1 MNECKCLYCYQELK
15 PGQHDFHPSCARRFF
30 GSGGVPVLPYSRMN
44 INELAREVI
53 ESKTAVTGVQPKL
66 SMDINK
72 GGKDEPDR
80 LTIVGLWG
88 RYILKPKSDTYPW
101 LPEDEDLT
109 MHLAALAKIQVVP
122 HSLIRFSDG
131 ELTYITRRI
140 DRDDDG
146 RKYLMEDACQLSE
159 RLASDKYKSSYEN
172 VGKLIRRY
180 SSMAQLDLVNY
191 WEVVVF
197 SWLTGNS
204 DMHLKN
210 FSLFSRVPGLYTLA
224 PAYDLLN
231 VHLLFDDPEELALTL
246 DGRKRKIKRHNFV
259 NAMKTSGLDDKV
271 IENIFNKFV
280 KVQPRWNSFI
290 DISFL
295 PEELKAVY
303 KLEIA
308 RNLDVLCR
316 EDSIPQT

>member
-1 MNECKCLYCYQELK
+1 MCKCLYCYQELK
-15 PGQHDFHPSCARRFF
+15 EGQRDYHPACARRFF
-30 GSGGVPVLPYSRMN
+30 GSATPPVLPYSRQN
-44 INELAREVI
+44 ISELASEVI
-53 ESKTAVTGVQPKL
+53 RSRTTLTGVQPKL
-66 SMDINK
+66 SMDINR
-72 GGKDEPDR
+72 GGRDEPDR

-109 MHLAALAKIQVVP
+109 MHLATLARIQVVP
-122 HSLIRFSDG
+122 HALIRFSDG

-159 RLASDKYKSSYEN
+159 RLSADKYKSSYEN

-191 WEVVVF
+191 WELVVF

-210 FSLFSRVPGLYTLA
+210 FSLLSLVPGLYTLA

-246 DGRKRKIKRHNFV
+246 DGRKRKLTRQNFV
-259 NAMKTSGLDDKV
+259 NAMRTTGLDDKV
-271 IENIFNKFV
+271 IGNILQKFQ
-280 KVQPRWNSFI
+280 KVQPRWEAFI
-290 DISFL
+290 DQSFL
-295 PEELKAVY
+295 PEELRERYKA
-303 KLEIA
+303 EISQRLA
-308 RNLDVLCR
+308 VLTS
-316 EDSIPQT
+316 EK

>member
-1 MNECKCLYCYQELK
+1 MSEKCLYCYQELK
-15 PGQHDFHPSCARRFF
+15 EGQRDFHPACARRFF
-30 GSGGVPVLPYSRMN
+30 GSAMVPELPYSRAN

-53 ESKTAVTGVQPKL
+53 QSRTTLTGVQPKL
-66 SMDINK
+66 SMDINR
-72 GGKDEPDR
+72 GGRDEPDR

-109 MHLAALAKIQVVP
+109 MHLATLARIQVVP
-122 HSLIRFSDG
+122 HALIRFSDG

-159 RLASDKYKSSYEN
+159 RLSADKYKSSYEN
-172 VGKLIRRY
+172 VGKLILRY
-180 SSMAQLDLVNY
+180 SSMPQLDLVNY

-246 DGRKRKIKRHNFV
+246 DGRKRKVTRQNFV
-259 NAMKTSGLDDKV
+259 NAMRRTGLDDKV
-271 IENIFNKFV
+271 TSNIFAKFA
-280 KVQPRWNSFI
+280 KVQPRWEAFI
-290 DISFL
+290 DQSFL
-295 PEELKAVY
+295 PEDLREAYKA
-303 KLEIA
+303 EIA
-308 RNLDVLCR
+308 RRMTVLAG
-316 EDSIPQT
+316 

>member
-1 MNECKCLYCYQELK
+1 MSEKCLYCYQELK
-15 PGQHDFHPSCARRFF
+15 EGQRDFHPACARRFF
-30 GSGGVPVLPYSRMN
+30 GSAMVPELPYSRAN

-53 ESKTAVTGVQPKL
+53 QSRTTLTGVQPKL
-66 SMDINK
+66 SMDINR
-72 GGKDEPDR
+72 GGRDEPDR

-109 MHLAALAKIQVVP
+109 MHLATLARIQVVP
-122 HSLIRFSDG
+122 HALIRFSDG

-159 RLASDKYKSSYEN
+159 RLSADKYKSSYEN
-172 VGKLIRRY
+172 VGKLILRY
-180 SSMAQLDLVNY
+180 SSMPQLDLVNY

-246 DGRKRKIKRHNFV
+246 DGRKRKVTRQNFV
-259 NAMKTSGLDDKV
+259 NAMRRTGLDDKV
-271 IENIFNKFV
+271 TGNIFAKFA
-280 KVQPRWNSFI
+280 KVQPRWEAFI
-290 DISFL
+290 DQSFL
-295 PEELKAVY
+295 PEDLREAYKA
-303 KLEIA
+303 EIA
-308 RNLDVLCR
+308 RRMTLLAG
-316 EDSIPQT
+316 

>member
-1 MNECKCLYCYQELK
+1 MDKCKCLYCYQELK
-15 PGQHDFHPSCARRFF
+15 PGQKDFHPACARRFF
-30 GSGGVPVLPYSRMN
+30 GSGGVPVLPYSRQN

-53 ESKTAVTGVQPKL
+53 ESHATVTGVQPKL
-66 SMDINK
+66 SMDINR
-72 GGKDEPDR
+72 GGRDEPDR

-109 MHLAALAKIQVVP
+109 MHLATLARIQVVP
-122 HSLIRFSDG
+122 HALIRFSDG

-172 VGKLIRRY
+172 VGKLIRSY
-180 SSMAQLDLVNY
+180 SSMPQLDVVNY

-210 FSLFSRVPGLYTLA
+210 FSLFCRIPGLYTLT

-246 DGRKRKIKRHNFV
+246 DGRKRKINRQNFV
-259 NAMKTSGLDDKV
+259 NAMRTTGLDDKV
-271 IENIFNKFV
+271 IDNIFAKFQ
-280 KVQPRWNSFI
+280 KLQSHWEAFI
-290 DISFL
+290 DQSFL
-295 PEELKAVY
+295 PQELCERYKA
-303 KLEIA
+303 EIA
-308 RNLDVLCR
+308 TRLAVLAK
-316 EDSIPQT
+316 E

>member
-1 MNECKCLYCYQELK
+1 MCKCLYCYQELK
-15 PGQHDFHPSCARRFF
+15 AGQVDFHPACARRFF
-30 GSGGVPVLPYSRMN
+30 GSGGVPVLPYSRAN
-44 INELAREVI
+44 LNELAREVI
-53 ESKTAVTGVQPKL
+53 ESKTTLTGVQPKL
-66 SMDINK
+66 SMDINR

-109 MHLAALAKIQVVP
+109 MHLATLARIQVVP
-122 HSLIRFSDG
+122 HALIRFSDG

-159 RLASDKYKSSYEN
+159 RLSADKYKSSYEN

-210 FSLFSRVPGLYTLA
+210 FSLLCRVPGLYTLA

-231 VHLLFDDPEELALTL
+231 VHLLFNDPEELALTL
-246 DGRKRKIKRHNFV
+246 DGRKRKLTRQNFV
-259 NAMKTSGLDDKV
+259 NAMRTTGLDDKV
-271 IENIFNKFV
+271 TANILGKFA
-280 KVQPRWNSFI
+280 KVQARWAAFI
-290 DISFL
+290 DQSFL
-295 PEELKAVY
+295 PPDLRERYKA
-303 KLEIA
+303 EIA
-308 RNLDVLCR
+308 QRMAVLTR
-316 EDSIPQT
+316 

>member
-1 MNECKCLYCYQELK
+1 MDECKCLYCYQELK
-15 PGQHDFHPSCARRFF
+15 PGQKDFHPACARRFF
-30 GSGGVPVLPYSRMN
+30 GSGGVPVLPYSRRN
-44 INELAREVI
+44 INELAREVM
-53 ESKTAVTGVQPKL
+53 KL
-66 SMDINK
+66 SMDINH
-72 GGKDEPDR
+72 GGRDEPDR

-109 MHLAALAKIQVVP
+109 MHLATLARIQVVP
-122 HSLIRFSDG
+122 HALIRFSDG

-172 VGKLIRRY
+172 VGKLIRSY
-180 SSMAQLDLVNY
+180 SSMPQLDVVNY

-210 FSLFSRVPGLYTLA
+210 FSLFCRIPGLYTLT

-246 DGRKRKIKRHNFV
+246 DGRKRKINRQNFV
-259 NAMKTSGLDDKV
+259 NAMRTTGLDDKV
-271 IENIFNKFV
+271 IDNIFAKFQ
-280 KVQPRWNSFI
+280 KLQSRWEAFI
-290 DISFL
+290 DQSFL
-295 PEELKAVY
+295 PQELCERYKA
-303 KLEIA
+303 EIA
-308 RNLDVLCR
+308 ARLAILAK
-316 EDSIPQT
+316 E

>member
-1 MNECKCLYCYQELK
+1 MSEKCLYCYQELK
-15 PGQHDFHPSCARRFF
+15 EGQRDYHPACARRFF
-30 GSGGVPVLPYSRMN
+30 GSVTPPVLPYSRQN
-44 INELAREVI
+44 ISELASEVI
-53 ESKTAVTGVQPKL
+53 RSRTTLTGVQPKL
-66 SMDINK
+66 SMDINR
-72 GGKDEPDR
+72 GGRDEPDR

-109 MHLAALAKIQVVP
+109 MHLATLARIQVVP
-122 HSLIRFSDG
+122 HALIRFSDG

-159 RLASDKYKSSYEN
+159 RLSADKYKSSYEN

-191 WEVVVF
+191 WELVVF

-210 FSLFSRVPGLYTLA
+210 FSLLSLVPGLYTLA

-246 DGRKRKIKRHNFV
+246 DGRKRKLTRQNFV
-259 NAMKTSGLDDKV
+259 NAMRTTGLDDKV
-271 IENIFNKFV
+271 IGNILQKFQ
-280 KVQPRWNSFI
+280 KVQPRWEAFI
-290 DISFL
+290 DQSFL
-295 PEELKAVY
+295 PEELRERYKA
-303 KLEIA
+303 EISQRLA
-308 RNLDVLCR
+308 VLAA
-316 EDSIPQT
+316 I

>member
-1 MNECKCLYCYQELK
+1 MDECKCLYCYQELK
-15 PGQHDFHPSCARRFF
+15 PGQKDFHPACARRFF
-30 GSGGVPVLPYSRMN
+30 GSGGVPVLPYSRQN

-53 ESKTAVTGVQPKL
+53 ESHTTVTGVQPKL
-66 SMDINK
+66 SMDINR
-72 GGKDEPDR
+72 GGRDEPDR
-80 LTIVGLWG
+80 LTIVGLWR

-109 MHLAALAKIQVVP
+109 MHLATLARIQVVP
-122 HSLIRFSDG
+122 HALIRFSDG

-172 VGKLIRRY
+172 VGKLIRSY
-180 SSMAQLDLVNY
+180 SSMPQLDVVNY

-210 FSLFSRVPGLYTLA
+210 FSLFCRIPGLYTLT

-246 DGRKRKIKRHNFV
+246 DGRKRKINRQNFV
-259 NAMKTSGLDDKV
+259 NAMRTTGLDDKV
-271 IENIFNKFV
+271 IDNIFAKFQ
-280 KVQPRWNSFI
+280 KLQSHWEAFI
-290 DISFL
+290 DQSFL
-295 PEELKAVY
+295 PQELCERYKA
-303 KLEIA
+303 EIA
-308 RNLDVLCR
+308 ARLAVLAK
-316 EDSIPQT
+316 E

>member
-1 MNECKCLYCYQELK
+1 MSEKCLYCYQELK
-15 PGQHDFHPSCARRFF
+15 EGQRDYHPACARRFF
-30 GSGGVPVLPYSRMN
+30 GSATPPVLPYSRQN
-44 INELAREVI
+44 ISELASEVI
-53 ESKTAVTGVQPKL
+53 RSRTTLTGVQPKL
-66 SMDINK
+66 SMDINR
-72 GGKDEPDR
+72 GGRDEPDR

-109 MHLAALAKIQVVP
+109 MHLATLARIQVVP
-122 HSLIRFSDG
+122 HALIRFSDG

-159 RLASDKYKSSYEN
+159 RLSADKYKSSYEN

-191 WEVVVF
+191 WELVVF

-210 FSLFSRVPGLYTLA
+210 FSLLSLVPGLYTLA

-246 DGRKRKIKRHNFV
+246 DGRKRKLTRQNFV
-259 NAMKTSGLDDKV
+259 NAMRTTGLDDKV
-271 IENIFNKFV
+271 IGNILQKFP
-280 KVQPRWNSFI
+280 KMLPRWNDFI
-290 DISFL
+290 DQSLL
-295 PEELKAVY
+295 PEELRQRYKA
-303 KLEIA
+303 EIA
-308 RNLDVLCR
+308 GHLAVLAG
-316 EDSIPQT
+316 

>member
-1 MNECKCLYCYQELK
+1 MDECKCLYCYQELK
-15 PGQHDFHPSCARRFF
+15 PGQKDFHPACARRFF
-30 GSGGVPVLPYSRMN
+30 GSGGVPILPYSRQN

-53 ESKTAVTGVQPKL
+53 ESHTTVTGVQPKL
-66 SMDINK
+66 SMDINR
-72 GGKDEPDR
+72 GGRDEPDR

-109 MHLAALAKIQVVP
+109 MHLATLARIQVVP

-146 RKYLMEDACQLSE
+146 KKYLMEDACQLSE

-172 VGKLIRRY
+172 VGKLIRSY
-180 SSMAQLDLVNY
+180 SSMPQLDVVNY

-210 FSLFSRVPGLYTLA
+210 FSLFCRIPGLYTLT

-246 DGRKRKIKRHNFV
+246 DGRKRKINRQNFV
-259 NAMKTSGLDDKV
+259 NAMRTTGLDDKV
-271 IENIFNKFV
+271 IDNIFAKFQ
-280 KVQPRWNSFI
+280 KLQSHWEAFI
-290 DISFL
+290 DQSFL
-295 PEELKAVY
+295 PQELCERYKA
-303 KLEIA
+303 EIA
-308 RNLDVLCR
+308 ARLAILAK
-316 EDSIPQT
+316 E

>member
-1 MNECKCLYCYQELK
+1 MDECKCLYCYQELK
-15 PGQHDFHPSCARRFF
+15 PGQKDFHPACARRFF
-30 GSGGVPVLPYSRMN
+30 GSGGVPVLPYSRQN

-53 ESKTAVTGVQPKL
+53 ESHTTVTGVQPKL
-66 SMDINK
+66 SMDINR
-72 GGKDEPDR
+72 GGREEPDR

-109 MHLAALAKIQVVP
+109 MHLATLARIQVVP
-122 HSLIRFSDG
+122 HALIRFSDG

-172 VGKLIRRY
+172 VGKLIRSY
-180 SSMAQLDLVNY
+180 SSMPQLDVVNY

-210 FSLFSRVPGLYTLA
+210 FSLFCRIPGLYTLT

-246 DGRKRKIKRHNFV
+246 DGRKRKINRQNFV
-259 NAMKTSGLDDKV
+259 NAMRTTGLDDKV
-271 IENIFNKFV
+271 IDNIFAKFQ
-280 KVQPRWNSFI
+280 KLQSHWEAFI
-290 DISFL
+290 DQSFL
-295 PEELKAVY
+295 PQELCERYKA
-303 KLEIA
+303 EIA
-308 RNLDVLCR
+308 ARLAILAK
-316 EDSIPQT
+316 E

>member
-1 MNECKCLYCYQELK
+1 MDECKCLYCYQELK
-15 PGQHDFHPSCARRFF
+15 PGQKDFHPACARRFF
-30 GSGGVPVLPYSRMN
+30 GSGGVPVLPYSRQN

-53 ESKTAVTGVQPKL
+53 ESHTTVTGVQPKL
-66 SMDINK
+66 SMDINR
-72 GGKDEPDR
+72 GGRDEPDR

-109 MHLAALAKIQVVP
+109 MHLATLARIQVVP

-172 VGKLIRRY
+172 VGKLIRSY
-180 SSMAQLDLVNY
+180 SSMPQLDVVNY

-210 FSLFSRVPGLYTLA
+210 FSLFCRIPGLYTLT

-246 DGRKRKIKRHNFV
+246 DGRKRKINRQNFV
-259 NAMKTSGLDDKV
+259 NAMRTTGLDDKV
-271 IENIFNKFV
+271 IDNIFAKFQ
-280 KVQPRWNSFI
+280 KLQSHWEAFI
-290 DISFL
+290 DQSFL
-295 PEELKAVY
+295 PQELCERYKA
-303 KLEIA
+303 EIA
-308 RNLDVLCR
+308 ARLAILAK
-316 EDSIPQT
+316 E

>member
-1 MNECKCLYCYQELK
+1 MSEKCLYCYQELK
-15 PGQHDFHPSCARRFF
+15 EGQRDYHPACARRFF
-30 GSGGVPVLPYSRMN
+30 GSATPPVLPYSRQN
-44 INELAREVI
+44 ISELASEVI
-53 ESKTAVTGVQPKL
+53 RSRTTLTGVQPKL
-66 SMDINK
+66 SMDINR
-72 GGKDEPDR
+72 GGRDEPDR

-109 MHLAALAKIQVVP
+109 MHLATLARIQVVP
-122 HSLIRFSDG
+122 HALIRFSDG

-159 RLASDKYKSSYEN
+159 RLSADKYKSSYEN

-191 WEVVVF
+191 WELVVF

-210 FSLFSRVPGLYTLA
+210 FSLLSLVPGLYTLA

-246 DGRKRKIKRHNFV
+246 DGRKRKLTRQNFV
-259 NAMKTSGLDDKV
+259 NAMRTTGLDDKV
-271 IENIFNKFV
+271 IGNILQKFQ
-280 KVQPRWNSFI
+280 KVQPRWEAFI
-290 DISFL
+290 DQSFL
-295 PEELKAVY
+295 PEELRERYKA
-303 KLEIA
+303 EISQRLA
-308 RNLDVLCR
+308 VL
-316 EDSIPQT
+316 TAV

>member
-1 MNECKCLYCYQELK
+1 MSEKCLYCYQELK
-15 PGQHDFHPSCARRFF
+15 EGQRDYHPACARRFF
-30 GSGGVPVLPYSRMN
+30 GSVTPPVLPYSRQN
-44 INELAREVI
+44 ISELASEVI
-53 ESKTAVTGVQPKL
+53 RSRTTLTGVQPKL
-66 SMDINK
+66 SMDINR
-72 GGKDEPDR
+72 GGRDEPDR

-109 MHLAALAKIQVVP
+109 MHLATLARIQVVP
-122 HSLIRFSDG
+122 HALIRFSDG

-159 RLASDKYKSSYEN
+159 RLSADKYKSSYEN

-191 WEVVVF
+191 WELVVF

-210 FSLFSRVPGLYTLA
+210 FSLLSLVPGLYTLA

-246 DGRKRKIKRHNFV
+246 DGRKRKLTRQNFV
-259 NAMKTSGLDDKV
+259 NAMRTTGLDDKV
-271 IENIFNKFV
+271 IGNILQKFQ
-280 KVQPRWNSFI
+280 KVQPRWEAFI
-290 DISFL
+290 DQSFL
-295 PEELKAVY
+295 PEELRERYKA
-303 KLEIA
+303 EISQRLA
-308 RNLDVLCR
+308 VL
-316 EDSIPQT
+316 TTV

>member
-1 MNECKCLYCYQELK
+1 MSEKCLYCYQELK
-15 PGQHDFHPSCARRFF
+15 EGQRDYHPACARRFF
-30 GSGGVPVLPYSRMN
+30 GSATPPVLPYSRQN
-44 INELAREVI
+44 ISELASEVI
-53 ESKTAVTGVQPKL
+53 RSRTTLTGVQPKL
-66 SMDINK
+66 SMDINR
-72 GGKDEPDR
+72 GGRDEPDR

-109 MHLAALAKIQVVP
+109 MHLATLARIQVVP
-122 HSLIRFSDG
+122 HALIRFSDG

-159 RLASDKYKSSYEN
+159 RLSADKYKSSYEN

-191 WEVVVF
+191 WELVVF

-246 DGRKRKIKRHNFV
+246 DGRKRKVTRQNFV
-259 NAMKTSGLDDKV
+259 NAMRRTGLDDKV
-271 IENIFNKFV
+271 TGNIFAKFA
-280 KVQPRWNSFI
+280 KVQPRWEAFI
-290 DISFL
+290 DQSFL
-295 PEELKAVY
+295 PEDLREAYKA
-303 KLEIA
+303 EIA
-308 RNLDVLCR
+308 RRMTVLAG
-316 EDSIPQT
+316 

>member
-1 MNECKCLYCYQELK
+1 MKTSNEIKQFIIERLEAKDPMSLYFEFFNQIKEENSVLGVK
-15 PGQHDFHPSCARRFF
+15 AIQSRWQCAC
-30 GSGGVPVLPYSRMN
+30 
-44 INELAREVI
+44 REV
-53 ESKTAVTGVQPKL
+53 SKEKGWKGIDETFPK
-66 SMDINK
+66 SIFCWNAAINAINR
-72 GGKDEPDR
+72 GGRDEPDR

-109 MHLAALAKIQVVP
+109 MHLATLARIQVVP
-122 HSLIRFSDG
+122 HALIRFSDG

-159 RLASDKYKSSYEN
+159 RLSADKYKSSYEN
-172 VGKLIRRY
+172 VGKLILRY
-180 SSMAQLDLVNY
+180 SSMPQLDLVNY

-231 VHLLFDDPEELALTL
+231 VHLLFDDP
-246 DGRKRKIKRHNFV
+246 
-259 NAMKTSGLDDKV
+259 
-271 IENIFNKFV
+271 
-280 KVQPRWNSFI
+280 
-290 DISFL
+290 
-295 PEELKAVY
+295 
-303 KLEIA
+303 
-308 RNLDVLCR
+308 
-316 EDSIPQT
+316 

>member
-1 MNECKCLYCYQELK
+1 MDECKCLYCYQELK
-15 PGQHDFHPSCARRFF
+15 PGQKDFHPACARRFF
-30 GSGGVPVLPYSRMN
+30 GSGGVPVLPYSRQN

-53 ESKTAVTGVQPKL
+53 ESHTTVTGVQPKL
-66 SMDINK
+66 SMDINR
-72 GGKDEPDR
+72 GGRDEPDR

-109 MHLAALAKIQVVP
+109 MHLATLARIQVVP
-122 HSLIRFSDG
+122 HALIRFSDG

-146 RKYLMEDACQLSE
+146 KKYLMEDACQLSE

-172 VGKLIRRY
+172 VGKLIRSY
-180 SSMAQLDLVNY
+180 SSMPQLDVVNY

-210 FSLFSRVPGLYTLA
+210 FSLFCRIPGLYTLT

-246 DGRKRKIKRHNFV
+246 DGRKRKINRQNFV
-259 NAMKTSGLDDKV
+259 NAMRTTGLDDKV
-271 IENIFNKFV
+271 IDNIFAKFQ
-280 KVQPRWNSFI
+280 KLQSHWEAFI
-290 DISFL
+290 DQSFL
-295 PEELKAVY
+295 PQELCERYKA
-303 KLEIA
+303 EIA
-308 RNLDVLCR
+308 ARLAILAK
-316 EDSIPQT
+316 E

>member
-1 MNECKCLYCYQELK
+1 MRSDKWEVMSEKCLYCYQELK
-15 PGQHDFHPSCARRFF
+15 EGQRDFHPACARRFF
-30 GSGGVPVLPYSRMN
+30 GSAAVPELPYSRAN

-53 ESKTAVTGVQPKL
+53 QSRTTLTGVQPKL
-66 SMDINK
+66 SMDINR
-72 GGKDEPDR
+72 GGRDEPDR

-109 MHLAALAKIQVVP
+109 MHLATLARIQVVP
-122 HSLIRFSDG
+122 HALIRFSDG

-159 RLASDKYKSSYEN
+159 RLSADKYKSSYEN
-172 VGKLIRRY
+172 VGKLILRY
-180 SSMAQLDLVNY
+180 SSMPQLDLVNY

-210 FSLFSRVPGLYTLA
+210 FSLLSLVPGLYTLA

-246 DGRKRKIKRHNFV
+246 DGRKRKVTRQNFV
-259 NAMKTSGLDDKV
+259 NAMRRTGLDDKV
-271 IENIFNKFV
+271 TGNIFAKFA
-280 KVQPRWNSFI
+280 KVQPRWEAFI
-290 DISFL
+290 DQSFL
-295 PEELKAVY
+295 PEDLREAYKA
-303 KLEIA
+303 EIA
-308 RNLDVLCR
+308 RRMTVLAG
-316 EDSIPQT
+316 

>member
-1 MNECKCLYCYQELK
+1 MSEKCLYCYQELK
-15 PGQHDFHPSCARRFF
+15 EGQRDYHPACARRFF
-30 GSGGVPVLPYSRMN
+30 GSATPPVLPYSRQN
-44 INELAREVI
+44 ISELASEVI
-53 ESKTAVTGVQPKL
+53 RSRTTLTGVQPKL
-66 SMDINK
+66 SMDINR
-72 GGKDEPDR
+72 GGRDEPDR

-109 MHLAALAKIQVVP
+109 MHLATLARIQVVP
-122 HSLIRFSDG
+122 HALIRFSDG

-159 RLASDKYKSSYEN
+159 RLSADKYKSSYEN

-191 WEVVVF
+191 WELVVF

-210 FSLFSRVPGLYTLA
+210 FSLLSLVPGLYTLA

-246 DGRKRKIKRHNFV
+246 DGRKRKLTRQNFV
-259 NAMKTSGLDDKV
+259 NAMRTTGLDDKV
-271 IENIFNKFV
+271 IGNILQKFQ
-280 KVQPRWNSFI
+280 KVQPRWEAFI
-290 DISFL
+290 DQSFL
-295 PEELKAVY
+295 PEELRERYKA
-303 KLEIA
+303 EISQRLA
-308 RNLDVLCR
+308 VRTAL
-316 EDSIPQT
+316 

>member
-1 MNECKCLYCYQELK
+1 MDECKCLYCYQELK
-15 PGQHDFHPSCARRFF
+15 PGQKDFHPACARRFF
-30 GSGGVPVLPYSRMN
+30 GSGGVPVLPYSRQN

-53 ESKTAVTGVQPKL
+53 ESHTTVTGVQPKL
-66 SMDINK
+66 SMDINR
-72 GGKDEPDR
+72 GGRDEPDR

-109 MHLAALAKIQVVP
+109 MHLATLARIQVVP
-122 HSLIRFSDG
+122 HALIRFSDG

-172 VGKLIRRY
+172 VGKLIRSY
-180 SSMAQLDLVNY
+180 SSMPQLDVVKY

-210 FSLFSRVPGLYTLA
+210 FSLFCRIPGLYTLT

-246 DGRKRKIKRHNFV
+246 DGRKRKINRQNFV
-259 NAMKTSGLDDKV
+259 NAMRTTGLDDKV
-271 IENIFNKFV
+271 IDNIFAKFQ
-280 KVQPRWNSFI
+280 KLQSHWEAFI
-290 DISFL
+290 DQSFL
-295 PEELKAVY
+295 PQELCERYKA
-303 KLEIA
+303 EIA
-308 RNLDVLCR
+308 ARLAILAK
-316 EDSIPQT
+316 E

>member
-1 MNECKCLYCYQELK
+1 MDECKCLYCYQELK
-15 PGQHDFHPSCARRFF
+15 PGQKDFHPACARRFF
-30 GSGGVPVLPYSRMN
+30 GSGGVPVLPYSRQN

-53 ESKTAVTGVQPKL
+53 ESHTTVTGVQPKL
-66 SMDINK
+66 SMDINR
-72 GGKDEPDR
+72 GGRDEPDR

-109 MHLAALAKIQVVP
+109 MHLATLARIQVVP
-122 HSLIRFSDG
+122 HALIRFSDG

-172 VGKLIRRY
+172 VGKLIRSY
-180 SSMAQLDLVNY
+180 SSMPQLDVVNY

-210 FSLFSRVPGLYTLA
+210 FSLFCRIPGLYTLT

-246 DGRKRKIKRHNFV
+246 DGRKRKINRQNFV
-259 NAMKTSGLDDKV
+259 NAMRTTGLDDKV
-271 IENIFNKFV
+271 IDNIFTKFQ
-280 KVQPRWNSFI
+280 KLQSHWEAFI
-290 DISFL
+290 DQSFL
-295 PEELKAVY
+295 PQELCERYKA
-303 KLEIA
+303 EIA
-308 RNLDVLCR
+308 ARLAILAK
-316 EDSIPQT
+316 E

>member
-1 MNECKCLYCYQELK
+1 MDECKCLYCYQELK
-15 PGQHDFHPSCARRFF
+15 PGQQDFHPACARRFF
-30 GSGGVPVLPYSRMN
+30 GSGGVPILPYSRQN

-53 ESKTAVTGVQPKL
+53 ESHTTVTGVQPKL
-66 SMDINK
+66 SMDINR
-72 GGKDEPDR
+72 GGRDEPDR

-109 MHLAALAKIQVVP
+109 MHLATLARIQVVP
-122 HSLIRFSDG
+122 HALIRFSDG

-146 RKYLMEDACQLSE
+146 KKYLMEDACQLSE

-172 VGKLIRRY
+172 VGKLIRSY
-180 SSMAQLDLVNY
+180 SSMPQLDVVNY

-210 FSLFSRVPGLYTLA
+210 FSLFCRIPGLYTLT

-246 DGRKRKIKRHNFV
+246 DGRKRKINRQNFV
-259 NAMKTSGLDDKV
+259 NAMRTTGLDDKV
-271 IENIFNKFV
+271 IDNIFAKFQ
-280 KVQPRWNSFI
+280 KSQSRWEAFI
-290 DISFL
+290 DQSFL
-295 PEELKAVY
+295 PQELCERYKA
-303 KLEIA
+303 EIA
-308 RNLDVLCR
+308 ARLAILAK
-316 EDSIPQT
+316 E

>member
-1 MNECKCLYCYQELK
+1 MDECKCLYCYQELK
-15 PGQHDFHPSCARRFF
+15 PGQKDFHPACARRFF
-30 GSGGVPVLPYSRMN
+30 GSGGVPVLPYSRQN

-53 ESKTAVTGVQPKL
+53 ESHTTVTGVQPKL
-66 SMDINK
+66 SMDINR
-72 GGKDEPDR
+72 GGRDEPDR

-109 MHLAALAKIQVVP
+109 MHLATLARIQVVP
-122 HSLIRFSDG
+122 HALIRFSDG

-172 VGKLIRRY
+172 VGKLIRSY
-180 SSMAQLDLVNY
+180 SSMPQLDVVNY

-210 FSLFSRVPGLYTLA
+210 FSLFCRIPGLYTLT

-246 DGRKRKIKRHNFV
+246 DGRKRKINRQNFV
-259 NAMKTSGLDDKV
+259 NAMRTTGLDDKV
-271 IENIFNKFV
+271 IDNIFAKFQ
-280 KVQPRWNSFI
+280 KLQSHWEAFI
-290 DISFL
+290 DQSFL
-295 PEELKAVY
+295 PQELCERYKA
-303 KLEIA
+303 EIA
-308 RNLDVLCR
+308 ARLAILAK
-316 EDSIPQT
+316 E

>member
-1 MNECKCLYCYQELK
+1 MSEKCLYCYQELK
-15 PGQHDFHPSCARRFF
+15 EGQRDFHPACARRFF
-30 GSGGVPVLPYSRMN
+30 GSAAIPELPYSRAN

-53 ESKTAVTGVQPKL
+53 QSRTTLTGVQPKL
-66 SMDINK
+66 SMDINR
-72 GGKDEPDR
+72 GGRDEPDR

-109 MHLAALAKIQVVP
+109 MHLATLARIQVVP
-122 HSLIRFSDG
+122 HALIRFSDG

-159 RLASDKYKSSYEN
+159 RLSADKYKSSYEN
-172 VGKLIRRY
+172 VGKLILRY
-180 SSMAQLDLVNY
+180 SSMPQLDLVNY

-210 FSLFSRVPGLYTLA
+210 FSLLSRVPGLYTLA

-246 DGRKRKIKRHNFV
+246 DGRKRKVTRQNFV
-259 NAMKTSGLDDKV
+259 NAMRRTGLDDKV
-271 IENIFNKFV
+271 TGNIFAKFA
-280 KVQPRWNSFI
+280 KVQPRWEAFI
-290 DISFL
+290 DQSFL
-295 PEELKAVY
+295 PEDMREAYKA
-303 KLEIA
+303 EIA
-308 RNLDVLCR
+308 RRMTVLAG
-316 EDSIPQT
+316 

>member
-1 MNECKCLYCYQELK
+1 MDECKCLYCYQELK
-15 PGQHDFHPSCARRFF
+15 PGQKDFHPACARRFF
-30 GSGGVPVLPYSRMN
+30 GSGGVPVLPYSRQN

-53 ESKTAVTGVQPKL
+53 ESHTTVTGVQPKL
-66 SMDINK
+66 SMDINR
-72 GGKDEPDR
+72 GGRDEPDR

-88 RYILKPKSDTYPW
+88 RYILKPKSETYPW

-109 MHLAALAKIQVVP
+109 MHLATLARIQVVP
-122 HSLIRFSDG
+122 HALIRFSNG

-146 RKYLMEDACQLSE
+146 RKCLMEDACQLSE

-172 VGKLIRRY
+172 VGKLIRSY
-180 SSMAQLDLVNY
+180 SSMPQLDVVNY

-210 FSLFSRVPGLYTLA
+210 FSLFCRIPGLYTLT

-246 DGRKRKIKRHNFV
+246 DGRKRKINRQNFV
-259 NAMKTSGLDDKV
+259 NAMRTTGLDDKV
-271 IENIFNKFV
+271 IDNIFAKFQ
-280 KVQPRWNSFI
+280 KSQSRWEAFI
-290 DISFL
+290 DQSFL
-295 PEELKAVY
+295 PQELCERYKA
-303 KLEIA
+303 EIA
-308 RNLDVLCR
+308 ARLAILAK
-316 EDSIPQT
+316 E

>member
-1 MNECKCLYCYQELK
+1 MDKCKCLYCYQELK
-15 PGQHDFHPSCARRFF
+15 PGQKDFHPACARRFF
-30 GSGGVPVLPYSRMN
+30 GSGGVPVLPYSRQN

-53 ESKTAVTGVQPKL
+53 ESHTTVTGVQPKL
-66 SMDINK
+66 SMDINR
-72 GGKDEPDR
+72 GGRDEPDR

-109 MHLAALAKIQVVP
+109 MHLATLARIQVVP
-122 HSLIRFSDG
+122 HALIRFSDG

-172 VGKLIRRY
+172 VGKLIRSY
-180 SSMAQLDLVNY
+180 SSMPQLDVVNY

-210 FSLFSRVPGLYTLA
+210 FSLFCRIPGLYTLT

-246 DGRKRKIKRHNFV
+246 DGRKRKINRQNFV
-259 NAMKTSGLDDKV
+259 NAMRTTGLDDKV
-271 IENIFNKFV
+271 IDNIFAKFQ
-280 KVQPRWNSFI
+280 KLQSHWEAFI
-290 DISFL
+290 DQSFL
-295 PEELKAVY
+295 PQELCERYKA
-303 KLEIA
+303 EIA
-308 RNLDVLCR
+308 ARLAILAK
-316 EDSIPQT
+316 E

>member
-1 MNECKCLYCYQELK
+1 MDECKCLYCYQELK
-15 PGQHDFHPSCARRFF
+15 PGQKDFHPACARRFF
-30 GSGGVPVLPYSRMN
+30 GSGGVPVLPYSRQN

-53 ESKTAVTGVQPKL
+53 ESHATVTGVQPKL
-66 SMDINK
+66 SMNINR
-72 GGKDEPDR
+72 GGRDEPDR

-109 MHLAALAKIQVVP
+109 MHLATLARIQVVP
-122 HSLIRFSDG
+122 HALIRFSDG

-172 VGKLIRRY
+172 VGKLIRSY
-180 SSMAQLDLVNY
+180 SSMPQLDVVNY

-210 FSLFSRVPGLYTLA
+210 FSLFCRIPGLYTLT

-246 DGRKRKIKRHNFV
+246 DGRKRKINRQNFV
-259 NAMKTSGLDDKV
+259 NAMRTTGLDDKV
-271 IENIFNKFV
+271 IDNIFAKFQ
-280 KVQPRWNSFI
+280 KLQSHWEAFI
-290 DISFL
+290 DQSFL
-295 PEELKAVY
+295 PQELCERYKA
-303 KLEIA
+303 EIA
-308 RNLDVLCR
+308 ARLAVLAK
-316 EDSIPQT
+316 E

>member
-1 MNECKCLYCYQELK
+1 MSEKCLYCYQELK
-15 PGQHDFHPSCARRFF
+15 EGQRDYHPACARRFF
-30 GSGGVPVLPYSRMN
+30 GSATPPVLPYSRQN
-44 INELAREVI
+44 ISELASEVI
-53 ESKTAVTGVQPKL
+53 RSRTTLTGVQPKL
-66 SMDINK
+66 SMDINR
-72 GGKDEPDR
+72 GGRDEPDR

-109 MHLAALAKIQVVP
+109 MHLATLARIQVVP
-122 HSLIRFSDG
+122 HALIRFSDG

-159 RLASDKYKSSYEN
+159 RLSADKYKSSYEN

-191 WEVVVF
+191 WELVVF

-204 DMHLKN
+204 DMPLKN
-210 FSLFSRVPGLYTLA
+210 FSLLSLVPGLYTLA

-246 DGRKRKIKRHNFV
+246 DGRKRKLTRQNFV
-259 NAMKTSGLDDKV
+259 NAMRTTGLDDKV
-271 IENIFNKFV
+271 IGNILQKFQ
-280 KVQPRWNSFI
+280 KVQPRWEAFI
-290 DISFL
+290 DQSFL
-295 PEELKAVY
+295 PEELRERYKA
-303 KLEIA
+303 EISQRLA
-308 RNLDVLCR
+308 VLTA
-316 EDSIPQT
+316 I